1 MAMKNYEA
9 YLFDWDGTL
18 ARTLDVWLELK
29 REELSR
35 NNLYPSDS
43 EIIEKTFGRAREGML
58 ELGVPSNDID
68 NFMTRIHESA
78 HKLVPKAPIYEN
90 AESVLGELKAQGKK
104 LALITSSPR
113 VVIDKTTDHH
123 SLLSYFD
130 LVITEDDVSERKP
143 NPEGLLRALDYFDVK
158 PTDAIMI
165 GDSDKDLC
173 AARNACIDS
182 VLLHT
187 EYHGIFCNIDQL
199 REFEPTHIFNSWR
212 SFLDQCSVA

>member
-35 NNLYPSDS
+35 NSLYPSDG
-43 EIIEKTFGRAREGML
+43 EIIERTFGRAREGML
-58 ELGVPSNDID
+58 ELGVPSSDID
-68 NFMTRIHESA
+68 SFMIRIHESA

-90 AESVLGELKAQGKK
+90 AESVLSELKAQGKK
-104 LALITSSPR
+104 IALITSSPR
-113 VVIDKTTDHH
+113 VVIDKTIDHH

-130 LVITEDDVSERKP
+130 LVITEDDVRERKP

-187 EYHGIFCNIDQL
+187 EHHGIFCNIDQL
-199 REFEPTHIFNSWR
+199 REFKPTHIFNSWR
-212 SFLDQCSVA
+212 SFLDQCSAT